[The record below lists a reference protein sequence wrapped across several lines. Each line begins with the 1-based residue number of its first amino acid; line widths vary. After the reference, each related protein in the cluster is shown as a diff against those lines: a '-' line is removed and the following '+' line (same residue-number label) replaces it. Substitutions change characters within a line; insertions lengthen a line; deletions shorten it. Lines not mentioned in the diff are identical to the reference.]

1 MELIRWDPF
10 KDLVAIHERL
20 NKLFEDTLAGSR
32 RLEAELLPTSW
43 TPAVD
48 IYETDKEI
56 VLEVEVPGV
65 DQNDIQVEAKE
76 NLLVLRGE
84 RRSSRAGDRE
94 NYHRR
99 ERSYG
104 MFQRCFSLPNNIQ
117 VQPDQV
123 RAKCQDGVLEVVV
136 PKVPLRA
143 DNKLVIDIY
152 TE

>member
-43 TPAVD
+43 TPPVD

-56 VLEVEVPGV
+56 VLEIEVPGMT
-65 DQNDIQVEAKE
+65 QSDIQVEVRE
-76 NLLVLRGE
+76 SLLLVRGE
-84 RRSSRAGDRE
+84 RRRVRVIDRE

-104 MFQRCFSLPNNIQ
+104 MFQRCFSLPKNI
-117 VQPDQV
+117 QPDQV
-123 RAKCQDGVLEVVV
+123 RAQCRDGVLEVVV
-136 PKVPLRA
+136 PKTPVRTN
-143 DNKLVIDIY
+143 NKLVIDIY

>member
-1 MELIRWDPF
+1 MDLIRWDPF

-32 RLEAELLPTSW
+32 RLETELLPTSW
-43 TPAVD
+43 TPPVD

-56 VLEVEVPGV
+56 VLEVEIPGV
-65 DQNDIQVEAKE
+65 EHSEIQVEVKE

-84 RRSSRAGDRE
+84 RRSGRVIDRE
-94 NYHRR
+94 NYHRQ

-104 MFQRCFSLPNNIQ
+104 MFQRCFSLPKNI
-117 VQPDQV
+117 QPDQV
-123 RAKCQDGVLEVVV
+123 RVNYQDGVLEIIV

-143 DNKLVIDIY
+143 DKKLVINIR